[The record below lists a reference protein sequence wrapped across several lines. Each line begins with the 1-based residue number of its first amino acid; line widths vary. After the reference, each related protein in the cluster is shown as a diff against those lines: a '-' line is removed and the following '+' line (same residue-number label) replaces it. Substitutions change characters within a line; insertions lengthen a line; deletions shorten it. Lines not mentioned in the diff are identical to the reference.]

1 MYHYNYISTT
11 KYPFR
16 GKFFLK
22 LEEKK
27 KNNKEAR
34 FIIHLIHLKHY
45 DIEKN

>member
-27 KNNKEAR
+27 NNKEAR